1 MITIKQIER
10 AVIKLAERY
19 DGCKELTLVGV
30 MDGALMF
37 LRDLMGALT
46 ADLIVCTTKVSTY
59 EGTKRVKE
67 PKILVPV
74 PEQYI
79 RGKDVLIVEDIIDSG
94 STIDCVLEYIKS
106 MKPRGVSV
114 LSIFD
119 NVGKATFNLFGATD
133 EFVVGYG
140 MDHIGRY
147 REYPCIMTLKEA
159 EG

>member
-10 AVIKLAERY
+10 AVIQLASRY

-37 LRDLMGALT
+37 LRDLAAALT

-59 EGTKRVKE
+59 EGTQRVKE
-67 PKILVPV
+67 PKILVPI

-79 RGKDVLIVEDIIDSG
+79 KGKDVIIVEDIIDSG
-94 STIDCVLEYIKS
+94 STIDCVLEYVKS
-106 MKPRGVSV
+106 MKPRGVVV
-114 LSIFD
+114 LSVFD
-119 NVGKATFNLFGATD
+119 NVGKADFNLFGATD

-140 MDHIGRY
+140 MDYNGRY
-147 REYPCIMTLKEA
+147 REYPYIETLKEM
-159 EG
+159 EK